1 MTVFEFTEMLIFRSS
16 CSQMFFKISF
26 LKSFAILEPLSNN
39 EVTDLLLQ
47 NTYLGWFW
55 IFVAANT
62 FLQLNL
68 VFIVDSRTGF
78 SSGLLWKHELN
89 LRSSH
94 WSYSVKRVI
103 LEHFANFTGKRLC
116 WSLFLI
122 ELQIFHR
129 CFLVK
134 LTIFLRTPNLKSAN
148 DCFGNL
154 FFSLGLPFSIYSF
167 VCQFSLHYYWY
178 CYNQK
183 QSSGGPLQKRCS
195 NKFRKFHKKTLALKT
210 RFQWSCGST
219 EFNFNRK
226 ETPAHM
232 FFVNCGKFLIK
243 PFLKNPSHGY
253 CCINARSVCCQSTT
267 LYLFKNDVTHIFRLS
282 IFSA

>member
-122 ELQIFHR
+122 ELQTFR
-129 CFLVK
+129 RATLLKRDSNTDVFLWN
-134 LTIFLRTPNLKSAN
+134 LTKFLRTPYLKSAN
-148 DCFGNL
+148 DCFRNL
-154 FFSLGLPFSIYSF
+154 LFHLDCPF
-167 VCQFSLHYYWY
+167 
-178 CYNQK
+178 
-183 QSSGGPLQKRCS
+183 
-195 NKFRKFHKKTLALKT
+195 
-210 RFQWSCGST
+210 
-219 EFNFNRK
+219 
-226 ETPAHM
+226 
-232 FFVNCGKFLIK
+232 
-243 PFLKNPSHGY
+243 
-253 CCINARSVCCQSTT
+253 
-267 LYLFKNDVTHIFRLS
+267 
-282 IFSA
+282 